1 MTTGE
6 RQASRIRTLYLRAVL
21 RQDVAYFGEPAA
33 PPGRRGRP
41 SGNASV
47 SKSTEL
53 SSRISIEMSYDGS
66 FTFKHTEVLLS

>member
-33 PPGRRGRP
+33 PPRRGAGP
-41 SGNASV
+41 CGTLV
-47 SKSTEL
+47 SL
-53 SSRISIEMSYDGS
+53 N
-66 FTFKHTEVLLS
+66 